1 MLIADGYAT
10 VKMAYDSRGNMT
22 EMRLYGLKGERA
34 FSKKHGFHGWEAE
47 YDENGNQ
54 TAKVYLGLDGK
65 PLLSQTN

>member
-1 MLIADGYAT
+1 
-10 VKMAYDSRGNMT
+10 
-22 EMRLYGLKGERA
+22 MRLYGLKGERA